1 MNDILYDRIFSLL
14 SGRQSRAVET
24 MELSAV
30 GSIVGSV
37 RNRNEDV
44 GAVVNV
50 RHGREPSKD
59 FMLALVCDGM
69 GGMSDGREA
78 ALIAASSFVAAALRN
93 IRSSGTKH
101 GLTISLASA
110 QRAVFN
116 ELRGNGGTTLSAAY
130 VDKSPQA
137 WLTHVGDSRIYAI
150 NSANEL
156 RQITRDD
163 TIGAALQREHEKR
176 PDNNR
181 LIQFIGLDG
190 ELDPQLHSF
199 DRGNLNGLLVT
210 SDGAH
215 SAPVEILSTIAKH
228 SKTGLELVRKM
239 LNVADAL
246 GGLDNATAVHIPCAS
261 TGADIPQGDHGQ
273 NDDVVVTILCSSG
286 QHDIWLAPAQRVDIP
301 SSRSPDSNHQKPDS
315 SRGDR
320 AAVPA
325 SKKAK
330 KPKSP
335 RGSAKNRPQDELPLP
350 IEKPVAKLDF
360 SDDGDS
366 KS

>member
-1 MNDILYDRIFSLL
+1 MNDILYDRIFNLL
-14 SGRQSRAVET
+14 AGRQSRAVES
-24 MELSAV
+24 MDLSAV

-44 GAVVNV
+44 AAVINV
-50 RHGREPSKD
+50 RHGSEPSKD
-59 FMLALVCDGM
+59 FMLGLVCDGM

-78 ALIAASSFVAAALRN
+78 ALIAASSFVAAVLRN
-93 IRSSGTKH
+93 IRFSGPKH
-101 GLTISLASA
+101 GLAVSLASA

-116 ELRGNGGTTLSAAY
+116 ELRGSGGTTLSAAY
-130 VDKSPQA
+130 VDQSPQA

-150 NSANEL
+150 NSSNEL

-163 TIGAALQREHEKR
+163 TIGAALQREHENR

-181 LIQFIGLDG
+181 LIQFVGLDG

-199 DRGNLNGLLVT
+199 DRGSLNGLLVT

-215 SAPVEILSTIAKH
+215 STPPEVLSTIARH

-261 TGADIPQGDHGQ
+261 TGADARQGDHRQ
-273 NDDVVVTILCSSG
+273 DDDVVVTILCSSG
-286 QHDIWLAPAQRVDIP
+286 QHDIWLAPTQRVETP
-301 SSRSPDSNHQKPDS
+301 SSRLPVSSYQKPDNR
-315 SRGDR
+315 RGAG
-320 AAVPA
+320 AAAPEN
-325 SKKAK
+325 KRAK

-335 RGSAKNRPQDELPLP
+335 RQSAKNRPQDELPLP
-350 IEKPVAKLDF
+350 LEKPVAKLDF